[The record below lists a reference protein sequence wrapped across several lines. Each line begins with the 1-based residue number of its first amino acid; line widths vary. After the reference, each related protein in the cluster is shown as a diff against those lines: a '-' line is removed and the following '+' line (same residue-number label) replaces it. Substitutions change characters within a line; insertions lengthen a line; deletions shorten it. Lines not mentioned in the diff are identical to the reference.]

1 MMIYLVW
8 QNEMLVC
15 ELRRCDNANQ
25 KENNFFLISE
35 QVLSF
40 CEWRFLLFFIIFL
53 QPACLLDI
61 NCGPEFVQVGG
72 F

>member
-1 MMIYLVW
+1 MATMMMIYLVW

-35 QVLSF
+35 QVLS
-40 CEWRFLLFFIIFL
+40 
-53 QPACLLDI
+53 CLLDI